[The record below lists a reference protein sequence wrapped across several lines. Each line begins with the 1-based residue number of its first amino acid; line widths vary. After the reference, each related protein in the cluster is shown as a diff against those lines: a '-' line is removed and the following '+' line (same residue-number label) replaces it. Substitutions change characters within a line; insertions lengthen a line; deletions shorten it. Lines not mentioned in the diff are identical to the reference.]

1 MVVLPL
7 SRFPNDDDADLN
19 PQRSVPAPEA
29 DSMNWVRIASA
40 ATLIASGALL
50 LSGRRRPALVA
61 AATGTALAM
70 LDQKDIMHKWW
81 LLLPAYIGD
90 VQRLLTEAEGA
101 VEELATQRDKLG
113 KVLGR

>member
-1 MVVLPL
+1 
-7 SRFPNDDDADLN
+7 
-19 PQRSVPAPEA
+19 
-29 DSMNWVRIASA
+29 
-40 ATLIASGALL
+40 
-50 LSGRRRPALVA
+50 
-61 AATGTALAM
+61 
-70 LDQKDIMHKWW
+70 MHKWW